1 LAGAEGNEEEA
12 IKLASGAEHI
22 AGTEATSVRDRAVL
36 FKERSLGEKRINSL
50 KDVVL
55 LPFPKFSIN
64 GGQDARPTKITEDC

>member
-36 FKERSLGEKRINSL
+36 FKERSLAKKAEIPL
-50 KDVVL
+50 KM
-55 LPFPKFSIN
+55 
-64 GGQDARPTKITEDC
+64 